1 MSVLG
6 VGVDTVDLDAFATSL
21 AEPGTR
27 FAAVFSAAERRQAR
41 ERARARGADT
51 STAALARHLGARWA
65 AKEAVIKA
73 WSAALYG
80 RPPVIAPDA
89 VDWAEIEV
97 VADAWGR
104 PGLRLRGR
112 IATAV
117 AESLGPVRWH
127 LSLSHDGPA
136 ATAFVVCEEAPP
148 EPGAAQGD

>member
-27 FAAVFSAAERRQAR
+27 FAAVFSAAEQRQAR
-41 ERARARGADT
+41 ERALARGADT

-65 AKEAVIKA
+65 AKEAMIKA

-80 RPPVIAPDA
+80 RPPVISPERL
-89 VDWAEIEV
+89 DWAQIEV

-104 PGLRLRGR
+104 PGLRLHGEV
-112 IATAV
+112 AAAV
-117 AESLGPVRWH
+117 ADSLGSVRWH
-127 LSLSHDGPA
+127 LSLTHDGPA
-136 ATAFVVCEEAPP
+136 ATAFVVCDRVS
-148 EPGAAQGD
+148 GDAVTGP